1 MLLDENILDDNDD
14 NSDGED
20 AFKSISDLAAQILSS
35 DDESDEYEESDDEDD
50 DDDIDEDDE
59 DEDDEDEDNDDN
71 EELVNQ
77 ENTSELSNNQEE
89 EVDQDRIAE
98 QELVSKAKELLTKK
112 KFINTTKEQEEQ
124 LTFGRFDIIY
134 NNGEKVQDKY
144 TKLIEDQPINSTE
157 HVNNDVLINKIKADI
172 DKYQEERNEIQNFL
186 AHNNKEIKISEAR
199 SLIEACLFILGSDG
213 LNAYDLK
220 KVTELP
226 LAIIN
231 NILEEMVHYYKK
243 NQNSGLLLV
252 QYGNRYKFVAKSQHY
267 NYISL
272 VLNKKERKPMSESV
286 LETLAIIA
294 YNQPCTK
301 ATIEKIRNKSCVNAI
316 ERLKE
321 LGLID
326 ADERSES
333 IGKPWLYFV
342 TQKFFDFYG
351 IKSLS
356 ELPSINRNDNNYDD
370 QVDENANFISEIN
383 EE

>member
-1 MLLDENILDDNDD
+1 MLLEENILDDEDD
-14 NSDGED
+14 ESEKSDP
-20 AFKSISDLAAQILSS
+20 FQSISDLAAQILSS
-35 DDESDEYEESDDEDD
+35 EDESDEYEESEDEDEFED
-50 DDDIDEDDE
+50 EDDEDDE
-59 DEDDEDEDNDDN
+59 DEFEDLEENVQNNENENNKSQTENEQIDEARVE
-71 EELVNQ
+71 
-77 ENTSELSNNQEE
+77 
-89 EVDQDRIAE
+89 E
-98 QELVSKAKELLTKK
+98 QELVNKAKELLNKK
-112 KFINTTKEQEEQ
+112 KFINTTKEEEEQ
-124 LTFGRFDIIY
+124 LTFGKFDIIY

-144 TKLIEDQPINSTE
+144 TKLIEDQPINSTKYQ
-157 HVNNDVLINKIKADI
+157 NNDILINKIKSDI

-186 AHNNKEIKISEAR
+186 SHNNKEIKISEAR

-231 NILEEMVHYYKK
+231 NILEEMVQYYKK
-243 NQNSGLLLV
+243 NPNSGLLLV

-316 ERLKE
+316 DRLKE

-342 TQKFFDFYG
+342 TQKFFDLYG

-356 ELPSINRNDNNYDD
+356 ELPSINRNDNNYVD
-370 QVDENANFISEIN
+370 QVDENANFINEIN

>member
-1 MLLDENILDDNDD
+1 MLLEENILDDEDD
-14 NSDGED
+14 ESKKSDP
-20 AFKSISDLAAQILSS
+20 FQSISDLAAQILSS
-35 DDESDEYEESDDEDD
+35 EDESDEYEESDDDD
-50 DDDIDEDDE
+50 EFEDDE
-59 DEDDEDEDNDDN
+59 DEDEFEDLEENIQNNENENNKSQTENEQIDEARVE
-71 EELVNQ
+71 
-77 ENTSELSNNQEE
+77 
-89 EVDQDRIAE
+89 E
-98 QELVSKAKELLTKK
+98 QELVNKAKELLNKK
-112 KFINTTKEQEEQ
+112 KFINTTKEEEEQ
-124 LTFGRFDIIY
+124 LTFGKFDIIY
-134 NNGEKVQDKY
+134 NNSEKVQDKY
-144 TKLIEDQPINSTE
+144 TKLIEDQPINSTQYQ
-157 HVNNDVLINKIKADI
+157 NNDILINKIKSDI

-186 AHNNKEIKISEAR
+186 SHNNKEIKISEAR

-231 NILEEMVHYYKK
+231 NILEEMVQYYKK
-243 NQNSGLLLV
+243 NPNSGLLLV

-316 ERLKE
+316 DRLKE

-342 TQKFFDFYG
+342 TQKFFDLYG

-356 ELPSINRNDNNYDD
+356 ELPSINRNDNNYVD
-370 QVDENANFISEIN
+370 QVDENANFINEIN